1 MERVLIIGLGTFGIT
16 VAEELAAKGVEILA
30 IEVNENVM
38 QAMSGRIPNIR
49 AIDPIDSSWL
59 DSIDCSEIDHAII
72 CIGDLQ
78 QSILMTLQLIEKGF
92 TGIYARATNE
102 IHRKILTSIGA
113 KNVIFPEQDAAR
125 SLANKLTAPNIH
137 AVVRLAENQLMADFN
152 IPPSFVDHTL
162 IELNLRKRFHVLV
175 IAIRR
180 RYPRIDSLTRE
191 TIYSERF
198 IDAPPA
204 DEPLQDHDT
213 LVLVGKEENIRSL
226 INAYAADEENLS

>member
-1 MERVLIIGLGTFGIT
+1 MERVLVIGLGTFGVT

-30 IEVNENVM
+30 IEVNESVM
-38 QAMSGRIPNIR
+38 QAMAARIPNIR
-49 AIDPIDSSWL
+49 VIDPIDASWL
-59 DSIDCSEIDHAII
+59 NSIDCAEIDHAII
-72 CIGDLQ
+72 CIGNLE
-78 QSILMTLQLIEKGF
+78 QSILMTLQLLEKGF
-92 TGIYARATNE
+92 PGIYARATND
-102 IHRKILTSIGA
+102 IHRKILASIGV

-162 IELNLRKRFHVLV
+162 IELNLRQRFHVLV

-191 TIYSERF
+191 TVYSERF

-213 LVLVGKEENIRSL
+213 LVLVGKEENIRAL
-226 INAYAADEENLS
+226 INAFSPDEENLS